1 MLCTLYIYVYTCVWK
16 DSVLIVLVRMW
27 AECLRTIW
35 TGVHRPHRKWGFQ
48 GGFLPHSTS
57 TVEVNSGDKIVWE
70 IFISVREKVQVREMQ
85 ESSCLEDHI
94 INLMRWRV
102 NYLVPVAA
110 PVCTLVYYFSGLCI
124 GYISYGSGSYRKV
137 NTGKFTNGVESHH
150 LWICS
155 GKYTSFII
163 DICVCNQCSL

>member
-1 MLCTLYIYVYTCVWK
+1 MYIRVCERILFWLFLWGCGQNVWGPFELGFTGHTENG
-16 DSVLIVLVRMW
+16 DSR
-27 AECLRTIW
+27 
-35 TGVHRPHRKWGFQ
+35 